1 MRVLVTGGTGF
12 LGREVLKQLNE
23 RGYEVRNLARRAAFV
38 PGLSNVEPF
47 AGSVLEPLVVK
58 EALEG
63 CQAVIHMAGKVSRDR
78 RDAGELMRL
87 HVDGTRIVLEQAVA
101 ARIERVVYVST
112 SGTIAVSED
121 PQETLAENAPYP
133 THLVR
138 EWPYYLSKIFA
149 EQEALRFFREKGL
162 PLICLN
168 PTLLLGPGDDDGSST
183 EDVKRFLDGL
193 LPAVPRGG
201 MSFADV
207 RDVAETVVVSLT
219 RGRPGERYLLTSEN
233 LTTEEFFKRL
243 ARMSGRPAPWIE
255 LPRSVTRWG
264 AQLLSGLGKLTQA
277 TLPINDIDLQMGR
290 HGWWADSK
298 KSRLELGFRPR
309 DPNVTLRETVQYLQQ
324 KSARDDDE

>member
-12 LGREVLKQLNE
+12 LGREVLKQLSE
-23 RGYEVRNLARRAAFV
+23 RGYEVRNLARRAAYV
-38 PGLSNVEPF
+38 PSLPNVEPF
-47 AGSVLEPLVVK
+47 AGSVLEPDVVR

-78 RDAGELMRL
+78 RDTGELMRL
-87 HVDGTRIVLEQAVA
+87 HVDGTRIVLGQAA
-101 ARIERVVYVST
+101 EAGIERVVYVST

-121 PQETLAENAPYP
+121 PQETLTEAAPYP
-133 THLVR
+133 IHLVR

-149 EQEALRFFREKGL
+149 EQEALRLFRDKGL

-168 PTLLLGPGDDDGSST
+168 PTLLLGPGDEDGSST

-233 LTTEEFFKRL
+233 LATEEFFKRL

-255 LPRSVTRWG
+255 LPRRFTRWG
-264 AQLLSGLGKLTQA
+264 AQLLSGLNKLTN
-277 TLPINDIDLQMGR
+277 TSLPVNDIDLEMGR

-298 KSRLELGFRPR
+298 KARLELGFRPR
-309 DPNVTLRETVQYLQQ
+309 DPNETLRDTVQYFQQ
-324 KSARDDDE
+324 KVEDEE